1 MTAAPSFYDDDLAWV
16 HHRGFSDFIEQAGPE
31 ILKIL
36 AAAGIHEGLVI
47 DLGCGSGTW
56 ARQLTDRGFN
66 VLGIDV
72 SEAMIRL
79 SREIAPAAQFHC
91 GSIYDLPLQP
101 CVAVTALGEP
111 LNYGVGELPSDELLS
126 AFFRRVAESLVPGGL
141 FIFDVV
147 VQGEGPPMGYRAW
160 RKGDDWAVLFEV
172 GENPE
177 RQTLTREITIFRETD
192 RGYRRSEEEH
202 EIRVYSPERL
212 VELLT
217 QCDFT
222 VGAGTSYGNYNLA
235 PRRRSLLARK
245 KLL

>member
-1 MTAAPSFYDDDLAWV
+1 MAQNFYKGDLAWV

-36 AAAGIHEGLVI
+36 AGAGIHEGLVI

-56 ARQLTDRGFN
+56 ARQLTDRGFG
-66 VLGIDV
+66 VWGVDV

-79 SREIAPAAQFHC
+79 ARKIAPDAEFQN
-91 GSIYDLPLQP
+91 GSIYDVPLRP

-111 LNYGVGELPSDELLS
+111 LNFGVGELPSDELLIGL
-126 AFFRRVAESLVPGGL
+126 FQRIAENLASGGL

-147 VQGEGPPMGYRAW
+147 VMGDGPPMGYRAW
-160 RKGDDWAVLFEV
+160 RKDDDWAVLFEV
-172 GENPE
+172 NENRE

-192 RGYRRSEEEH
+192 RGYRRSEERH
-202 EIRVYSPERL
+202 EIRVYSPDRL

-217 QCDFT
+217 QCGFT
-222 VGAGTSYGNYNLA
+222 VEIGTTYGACSLA
-235 PRRRSLLARK
+235 PRRMSFLAK
-245 KLL
+245 